1 MGQDVYEELERE
13 IALFLRR
20 ARAISKDFAR
30 AVHPELEADAYGLL
44 IRIADDG
51 GARGTDLADYYGI
64 GKPTVSRQ
72 VRLLEELGLVER
84 RPDPSDARAAFFC
97 LTSEGEQRMERMRTA
112 RRERFQQML
121 REWDSG
127 DAEQL
132 ARLLARLNVL
142 FKTPLVD
149 GP

>member
-1 MGQDVYEELERE
+1 MSEVVYDELERE

-20 ARAISKDFAR
+20 ARAVSKDFAHG
-30 AVHPELEADAYGLL
+30 VHPELEADAYGLL

-51 GARGTDLADYYGI
+51 GARGTDLAEYYGI

-97 LTSEGEQRMERMRTA
+97 LTAEGERRMTSMRQA

-121 REWDSG
+121 REWDDG

-132 ARLLARLNVL
+132 ARLLAMLNVL

-149 GP
+149 RT